1 MLYSSLDSDRF
12 SCRIGKTP
20 IGSQQELDTA
30 MAAAQ
35 DERLDLLIARC
46 PVDAVDTVH
55 ALETRGFRLMDT
67 LVYLR
72 RPVGDADLREKGGAV
87 RQATQADADGIEHV
101 ARSAFRG
108 YVGHYHS
115 DPRLNGRAADQ
126 IYPDW
131 ARRTVDSPG
140 MADCVLVHGDA
151 DSLIR
156 GFAAMRRLDG
166 ERCDG
171 MLFAVDPDFQKRGIF
186 GALLEASL
194 AWAAD
199 NGYAAM
205 EYSTQLRNAGA
216 LRGVAGHG
224 FYIYKAVHTFHCWMK
239 AQ

>member
-12 SCRIGKTP
+12 SCRIGKTS
-20 IGSQQELDTA
+20 IGSQQELGTA

-46 PVDAVDTVH
+46 PVDAVGTVH
-55 ALETRGFRLMDT
+55 ALEDRGFRLMDT

-72 RPVGDADLREKGGAV
+72 RSVGSADLREQGGAV
-87 RQATQADADGIEHV
+87 RQAMVSDADGIERV
-101 ARSAFRG
+101 ARSAFRE

-115 DPRLNGRAADQ
+115 DARLDRRAADE

-131 ARRTVDSPG
+131 ARRTVEVPG

-151 DSLIR
+151 DSRIH

-171 MLFAVDPDFQKRGIF
+171 MLFAVDPDLQKRGIF

-194 AWAAD
+194 AWAAA
-199 NGYAAM
+199 NGYASM

-224 FYIYKAVHTFHCWMK
+224 FYIYKAVHTFHCWTR